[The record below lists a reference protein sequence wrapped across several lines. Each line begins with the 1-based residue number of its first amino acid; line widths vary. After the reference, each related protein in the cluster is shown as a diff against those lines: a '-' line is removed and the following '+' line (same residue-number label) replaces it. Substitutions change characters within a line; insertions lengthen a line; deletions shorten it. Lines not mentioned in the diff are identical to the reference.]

1 MSCGKSPLPFISMES
16 CEVGKGISNHAKP
29 TKQFL
34 WPISN
39 VTEITVAGRGGL
51 IWTDTSPYRGLP
63 KAAERCK
70 HSRLCWVCPGA
81 SSWEDMAETTQLWSL
96 LMWRSRESNLTP
108 YWMIELILSL
118 RESLDTLWKKLI
130 SSICIHRL
138 IVWSLLR
145 TSESRV
151 RPVNW
156 AFMLNTLFYHNMLI
170 QCLHDCRCS
179 TNPSVSLMLH
189 SSFTCKQDP
198 EILYSPLVAIEQ
210 EARNTM
216 DRSVVC
222 CWAKTKRQTTIYT
235 SD

>member
-70 HSRLCWVCPGA
+70 HSRVCWVCPGA

-108 YWMIELILSL
+108 YWMIELILSP

-156 AFMLNTLFYHNMLI
+156 AFMLNTLFLTTTCWYNVCMTADAAQIHLSAS
-170 QCLHDCRCS
+170 CS
-179 TNPSVSLMLH
+179 TLPSLVNRIQRYLGSSTSCHRARSKEHNGQVS
-189 SSFTCKQDP
+189 
-198 EILYSPLVAIEQ
+198 
-210 EARNTM
+210 
-216 DRSVVC
+216 SVL
-222 CWAKTKRQTTIYT
+222 
-235 SD
+235 SG

>member
-39 VTEITVAGRGGL
+39 VTEITAAGRGGL

-70 HSRLCWVCPGA
+70 HSRVCWVCPGA

-108 YWMIELILSL
+108 YWMNWTYSVTKGEPRHPLEEANFFYLYP
-118 RESLDTLWKKLI
+118 
-130 SSICIHRL
+130 SS
-138 IVWSLLR
+138 
-145 TSESRV
+145 
-151 RPVNW
+151 
-156 AFMLNTLFYHNMLI
+156 Y
-170 QCLHDCRCS
+170 CLV
-179 TNPSVSLMLH
+179 T
-189 SSFTCKQDP
+189 TQDKW
-198 EILYSPLVAIEQ
+198 E
-210 EARNTM
+210 
-216 DRSVVC
+216 
-222 CWAKTKRQTTIYT
+222 
-235 SD
+235 